1 MVRYS
6 WCRNVRKSLTAEH
19 RRDIILVKFCLSLKI
34 QVQHMVKLITSKMLS
49 FNTTGVYNMV
59 LKKVR
64 A

>member
-19 RRDIILVKFCLSLKI
+19 RRGIILDKFCLSLKI
-34 QVQHMVKLITSKMLS
+34 QVQHMVKLITTNMLS
-49 FNTTGVYNMV
+49 FNTTGVYSMI
-59 LKKVR
+59 LKKLK

>member
-1 MVRYS
+1 VVRYS